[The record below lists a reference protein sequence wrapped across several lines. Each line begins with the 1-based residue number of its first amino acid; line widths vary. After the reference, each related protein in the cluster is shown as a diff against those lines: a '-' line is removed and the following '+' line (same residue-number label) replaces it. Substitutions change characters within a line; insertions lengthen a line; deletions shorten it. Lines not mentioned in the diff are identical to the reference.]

1 MNFKNRELIPQFS
14 SFKECIIHIMTNY
27 MKLSKK
33 YIDMWTTPENM
44 KIFEQAFTH
53 ESYDDD
59 KEEKDK
65 INSIENNYEFFE
77 LVGDACLN
85 KNILYYLQNRFPQF
99 HNTKGVGIITKMKLK
114 AVSKANY
121 RVIAESLGIYPWI
134 RASKIIHESDK
145 FKLLEDAFEAFIGAF
160 ELMVNRT
167 YDQLGCP
174 LVYPLVKTLFDKL
187 DIPTSLESLTD
198 SVSLLKELVV
208 DKKIGTVEY
217 EDIKTAIESKG
228 SEEKF
233 KHQINI
239 YIKFKDNPTRILY
252 GSKVG
257 FKVAETKKLSA
268 SETIAKL
275 RKEGRIR

>member
-33 YIDMWTTPENM
+33 YIDMWTTPDNM

-65 INSIENNYEFFE
+65 INSAENNYEFYE

-85 KNILYYLQNRFPQF
+85 KNILYYLQERFPQF
-99 HNTKGVGIITKMKLK
+99 HNAKGVGIITKMKLK

-160 ELMVNRT
+160 ELMVNKT
-167 YDQLGCP
+167 YNQLGCA

-187 DIPTSLESLTD
+187 DIPTTLESLTD

-208 DKKIGTVEY
+208 DKKIGIVEY
-217 EDIKTAIESKG
+217 EDIKTPIEG

-233 KHQINI
+233 KHQINV
-239 YIKFKDNPTRILY
+239 YIKFTNNPTKILY
-252 GSKVG
+252 GSSVG
-257 FKVAETKKLSA
+257 FKVAETKKLAALS
-268 SETIAKL
+268 TITKL
-275 RKEGRIR
+275 RKEGRIK